1 MVSTQRSNVL
11 LAGKVTPEEDK
22 ALKEATRF
30 MNPSEETQAILKERI
45 NRITSELKKH
55 KSEPK
60 VDIPY
65 VPVTCF
71 LGDYEERYYE

>member
-1 MVSTQRSNVL
+1 M
-11 LAGKVTPEEDK
+11 AGKVTPEEDK
-22 ALKEATRF
+22 ALAEMSHY
-30 MNPSEETQAILKERI
+30 MNPSEESQAIMRERI

-71 LGDYEERYYE
+71 IGDIEERYWE